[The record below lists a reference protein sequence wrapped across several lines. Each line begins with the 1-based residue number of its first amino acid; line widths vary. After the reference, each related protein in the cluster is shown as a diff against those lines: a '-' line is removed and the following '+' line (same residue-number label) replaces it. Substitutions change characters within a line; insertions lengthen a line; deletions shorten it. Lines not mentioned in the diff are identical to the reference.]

1 MRVFALLLA
10 LFSLQAGAQ
19 TTAQQI
25 VATSPQLVSFAG
37 SDANLQSLVNGLALG
52 QAITLVTTGSDGLLQ
67 IATFTPPSA
76 LGNGVSSALEQA
88 RTALIARGISQP
100 TAQQVA
106 VALMGGTILTTG
118 GQLQI
123 PGVLTGTSNTTGV
136 AVRNEFAGSFTG
148 GATPFGSVANF
159 QALSNGLRQG
169 TPITLSGNVNGVPQ
183 TVTFTAPGGAVTAA
197 DANQLLILANQSL
210 LSLGIVNPTPAQIQT
225 ALLGGT
231 LPVPGGS
238 IALQGV
244 LQNRTVNTSTSNLF
258 GTSNSP
264 TVPAPV
270 IGSPN
275 ISSGAGT
282 TSIPAPIVGS
292 TPSIGGIDG
301 ARRANTAEGANRGV
315 IIGR

>member
-1 MRVFALLLA
+1 MRVLA
-10 LFSLQAGAQ
+10 LFLALSSFQAAAQ

-25 VATSPQLVSFAG
+25 QATSPQFVAFAG

-52 QAITLVTTGSDGLLQ
+52 QAITLVTPGTDGLLQ

-76 LGNGVSSALEQA
+76 LGTGVSSALEQA

-106 VALMGGTILTTG
+106 VSLMGGTILTTG
-118 GQLQI
+118 GQIQV

-136 AVRNEFAGSFTG
+136 SVRNEFAGSFTG

-169 TPITLSGNVNGVPQ
+169 TPITLTGNVNGVPQ
-183 TVTFTAPGGAVTAA
+183 TVTFTAPGGAVAAA
-197 DANQLLILANQSL
+197 DANQLLTLANQSL
-210 LSLGIVNPTPAQIQT
+210 LNLGILNPTPAQIQ
-225 ALLGGT
+225 AAFLGGT
-231 LPVPGGS
+231 LPVAGGS
-238 IALQGV
+238 VALQGV
-244 LQNRTVNTSTSNLF
+244 LQNRTVAMSTSNLF

-264 TVPAPV
+264 SVPAPV
-270 IGSPN
+270 IGSPS

-282 TSIPAPIVGS
+282 TTTPAPVVGT
-292 TPSIGGIDG
+292 TPSIVGIDG
-301 ARRANTAEGANRGV
+301 VRRGNTAEGAGRGAV
-315 IIGR
+315 TGR